1 MSDIKKAVNELTE
14 ELTLVIV
21 KDNKIVISSSDRGIY
36 PLYNTVE
43 TMGNDLNGSSLADK
57 VIGKA
62 AAMLAVSVGINDI
75 YGRMMSQ
82 SAKDYIMEHGG
93 NPSYEKLVSGIL
105 NRTKDGSCPVEAM
118 SMKIDDIDELKSGIK
133 AFLTKI
139 GVL

>member
-21 KDNKIVISSSDRGIY
+21 KDNKIVMTSSDRGIY

-75 YGRMMSQ
+75 YGRIMSQ
-82 SAKDYIMEHGG
+82 SAKDYIDRHGG
-93 NPSYEKLVSGIL
+93 NPSYENLVSGIL